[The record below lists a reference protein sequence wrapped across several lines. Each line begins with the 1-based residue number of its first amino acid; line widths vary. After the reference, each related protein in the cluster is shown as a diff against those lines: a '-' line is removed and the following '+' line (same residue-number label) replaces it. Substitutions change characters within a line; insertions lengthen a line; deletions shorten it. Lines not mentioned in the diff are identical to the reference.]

1 MASASA
7 DRCCGQRSHNAWSTY
22 VAGLAL
28 GDHPEHRSEHP
39 GRLCPVSTYT
49 SFSSDGHTARWLTW
63 DGEHD
68 ETFTLLWENEGWTAS
83 GIVGREQ
90 VQYVLR
96 LSPTW
101 HVRQFLLF
109 RDLDEPDLWLGDR
122 RRRPL
127 GRDER
132 RAPRSSSTGAS
143 TSSLDITPFTATIP
157 IRRLPLHVGHTADI
171 TTLRID
177 VETLDVQPD
186 HQRYTRLDTHRW
198 ATTRLETGDVTEFDV
213 DEHGLVLDQ
222 PGRFRRS
229 L

>member
-1 MASASA
+1 M
-7 DRCCGQRSHNAWSTY
+7 
-22 VAGLAL
+22 
-28 GDHPEHRSEHP
+28 
-39 GRLCPVSTYT
+39 STYT

-63 DGEHD
+63 DGGHD
-68 ETFTLLWENEGWTAS
+68 ETLTLLWENEGWTAS

-101 HVRQFLLF
+101 HVRQFILF
-109 RDLDEPDLWLGDR
+109 RDLDEPDLWLATDGA
-122 RRRPL
+122 
-127 GRDER
+127 GRWGEMN
-132 RAPRSSSTGAS
+132 GAHRVELDGCLDV
-143 TSSLDITPFTATIP
+143 SLDITPFTATIP

-198 ATTRLETGDVTEFDV
+198 ATTRLETGDTVEFDV

-222 PGRFRRS
+222 AGRFRRS